1 MAQPYN
7 STAGVGNVASK
18 VSNVRYS
25 NAGEQELVKQQGN
38 TGLVLAAGVNKL
50 REQVEAADVMKANNE
65 YNLRMNELRN
75 KLMQN
80 KEGNALE
87 NARLYAEGRQKIV
100 DDILK
105 RGPETVKGGIGKRA
119 FMTTIDKDWVNQQGM
134 MDRYVLGEAEKYQN
148 TQLYNQLYTGINEVT
163 GNFMDDDAVQSAVNR
178 GNHFIAARY
187 LDYGE
192 ERIKAEQM
200 KWQAKAYGT
209 QITAA
214 LNQSDYQKAEDILKT
229 HGDVLA
235 PEAKLKIEATIT
247 ERKKSDKELALF
259 NELYAKG
266 DLVAAINYVNNSD
279 DYKTASERL
288 EAEKNLISFFS
299 FKEKEQRVIDDARFD
314 DWQNQIMQWKQ
325 QGVPM
330 EEAIKR
336 AEKWAGYDTSLFAK
350 ATKAVRNGYYG
361 TEGKGL
367 PVGDK
372 PAILEAIGLGRFASK
387 EELHNFLIENGA
399 TTGEYNSIIESYTDW
414 TKGKGEYGYAWN
426 DLKGE
431 IMADS
436 GLKQN
441 DAEYKKAWNDA
452 RAAGREFIRSY
463 SLENKRMPTEIEV
476 VEAAKKGMIKSYYG
490 EYDHPD
496 RWFDVDIN
504 ISKGRMLRAGVNS
517 VEKTGDDTYKV
528 SFSDGRIQEMKGYD
542 LDRYIN
548 RG

>member
-119 FMTTIDKDWVNQQGM
+119 FMTTIDKDWVNQQGT

-214 LNQSDYQKAEDILKT
+214 LNQSDYQKAEEILKS
-229 HGDVLA
+229 HGDVLT

-367 PVGDK
+367 PYGME
-372 PAILEAIGLGRFASK
+372 PAIYDMLRTGDFSSKEKLDNFLRANGASK
-387 EELHNFLIENGA
+387 EE
-399 TTGEYNSIIESYTDW
+399 YNRFMKSYADREA
-414 TKGKGEYGYAWN
+414 GVGVYAKNW
-426 DLKGE
+426 DRLKKE
-431 IMADS
+431 IMAGS
-436 GLKQN
+436 KLE
-441 DAEYKKAWNDA
+441 DAQFDKAWNEA
-452 RAAGREFIRSY
+452 QAAAHDYINETIQK
-463 SLENKRMPTEIEV
+463 EHRMPSDTEIIQK
-476 VEAAKKGMIKSYYG
+476 AKEGMIKTYYG
-490 EYDHPD
+490 GYDNGDWFFSSEKNEY
-496 RWFDVDIN
+496 
-504 ISKGRMLRAGVNS
+504 SKGELLRSGVRN
-517 VEKTGDDTYKV
+517 VVRDGKTYKV
-528 SFSDGRIQEMKGYD
+528 TLTTGKTLEMTGYQ
-542 LDRYIN
+542 LDRYVTK
-548 RG
+548 GE